1 MININGKMIKSQMQ
15 KEEDLLFENN
25 VMSDLDFSHLVLGR
39 GLRQHLVQNGFH
51 AIHTLNTLSFPR
63 ELIEG
68 D

>member
-1 MININGKMIKSQMQ
+1 MQ